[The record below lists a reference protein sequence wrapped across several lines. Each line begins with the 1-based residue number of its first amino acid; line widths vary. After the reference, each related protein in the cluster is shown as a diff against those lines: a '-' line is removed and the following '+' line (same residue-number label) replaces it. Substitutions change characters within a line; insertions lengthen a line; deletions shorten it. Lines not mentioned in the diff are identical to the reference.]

1 MWRFEVLF
9 NDHAQKFLRDDK
21 KIKIMRW
28 IALDYR
34 DAFGCSTSNVSD
46 IELDGM
52 VEWGTM
58 VVLSMKKPLQWFYS
72 GYSGF
77 NPLEPC

>member
-9 NDHAQKFLRDDK
+9 NDHAQKFLRDAK

-58 VVLSMKKPLQWFYS
+58 AVLQWFYS